1 MFFVSSIIL
10 RAKHELTSEAATQS
24 VLLDHSLNI
33 KKNKAS
39 DAVSKRQQQL
49 QRDYN
54 IAMRAI
60 SGQVAIFLLGGWQ
73 QRSRE

>member
-1 MFFVSSIIL
+1 
-10 RAKHELTSEAATQS
+10 
-24 VLLDHSLNI
+24 LNT
-33 KKNKAS
+33 KNNKAL